1 MSTSLRH
8 DGLQE
13 GVVEARAYQLEAV
26 DVALSS
32 STLLVLPTAAGKT
45 AVAWMAIAEMLE
57 RTNGWAL
64 MIAPTAALVKQ
75 HLDDLELVF
84 DKDLIKPIS
93 MSGAIPPSKR
103 EGMWNKGRLVVSAP
117 QVVRNDVN
125 RGLLDLSDC
134 CLLIID
140 EAHHSTGCFLYTSP
154 SPRD

>member
-1 MSTSLRH
+1 MSTSLHH

-75 HLDDLELVF
+75 HFDDLEITKNEFAKL
-84 DKDLIKPIS
+84 
-93 MSGAIPPSKR
+93 
-103 EGMWNKGRLVVSAP
+103 N
-117 QVVRNDVN
+117 
-125 RGLLDLSDC
+125 
-134 CLLIID
+134 
-140 EAHHSTGCFLYTSP
+140 
-154 SPRD
+154 